1 MVERADAVTFK
12 GEPVTLVGREIKVGD
27 MAPPFKLVGNDLA
40 DVESA
45 SFEGEVLVLSVVL
58 SLDTP
63 VCNTQIRM
71 FNEKAADLSKNVR
84 ILAVSLD
91 LPFAQARFCGA
102 EGIERVM
109 TASDYKYRTFGEAY
123 GVFIREFGLLARAV
137 FVIDSAGRVVH
148 AQYVPE
154 TTDEPDYDAVLDAVK
169 VCA

>member
-12 GEPVTLVGREIKVGD
+12 GSPVTLVGPEIKVGD
-27 MAPPFKLVGNDLA
+27 KAPSFKLVGNDLA
-40 DVESA
+40 DVDSA

-63 VCNTQIRM
+63 VCNTQIRV
-71 FNEKAADLSKNVR
+71 FNEKAAGLSGNVR

-102 EGIERVM
+102 EGIERVI

-137 FVIDSAGRVVH
+137 FVIDSDGRVVH
-148 AQYVPE
+148 VQYVPE
-154 TTDEPDYDAVLDAVK
+154 ATDEPDYDAVLDAVK
-169 VCA
+169 ACA